1 MLSLGA
7 VIPASVAGITSISSD
22 LDTRSLAHLTNP
34 AIMFCMGSLL
44 LFVHVGLITD
54 FPIKRCS

>member
-7 VIPASVAGITSISSD
+7 VIPASVAGITSVSSD

-34 AIMFCMGSLL
+34 AIVFRMGSLL
-44 LFVHVGLITD
+44 LLIHGN
-54 FPIKRCS
+54 